1 MSNLKDHIHSKCL
14 GMVQEKLD
22 NLQRELDQLGLS
34 YGVETK
40 SSAGDKYETNR
51 EMINQ
56 EKGKIASR
64 LEDVLKQKKVLE
76 QINPEKTNPTIGLG
90 SLVRTSNGWYY
101 VSVGLGALEV
111 LGHSVFA
118 ISPVSPIGQ
127 ALNGKS
133 ANTNFEINGLS
144 QEILEIF

>member
-1 MSNLKDHIHSKCL
+1 MKLKDHIHSKCL
-14 GMVQEKLD
+14 GMIQEKLD
-22 NLQRELDQLGLS
+22 NLHRELDQLGLS

-56 EKGKIASR
+56 EKGKIAGR
-64 LEDVLKQKKVLE
+64 LEEVQKQAQALNQIKV
-76 QINPEKTNPTIGLG
+76 EKSPAVIGLG

-101 VSVGLGALEV
+101 LSVGLGAIEV

-118 ISPVSPIGQ
+118 ISLVSPIGK
-127 ALNGKS
+127 ALVSK
-133 ANTNFEINGLS
+133 TTRTKFEINGIE
-144 QEILEIF
+144 QEILEVY